1 MSTVVD
7 KIKTQGIGLRGKA
20 VTLRG
25 KAKELAGKAT
35 GNKRLRAA
43 GMKDQGTGRLKR
55 VLARIKPGV
64 DRVTGLLRRG
74 K

>member
-7 KIKTQGIGLRGKA
+7 KIKTQGMGLRGKA

-25 KAKELAGKAT
+25 KAKAWTGKAT
-35 GNKRLRAA
+35 GNRRLQAA
-43 GMKDQGTGRLKR
+43 GMKDQGAGRLKR
-55 VLARIKPGV
+55 TMAWFKPGV